1 MACCTGQTNCNK
13 IVTIGYLRN
22 FTNGLIQ
29 DASGAVQ
36 EVNLNSLPSTARTDS
51 YCPTYAQLTGG
62 SLIPNFND
70 GGNNKW
76 SKNVDGITVNGSYDS
91 TQCVK
96 QEDLRVTY
104 TRFESLTTTATP
116 STNISEC
123 GGNSTMAY
131 TYTLRK
137 YVKAMNG
144 DCEAITTSTTSIDTS
159 DSGDA
164 AVEYKS
170 NQDWAIVTKPTVTLL
185 KNGTHD
191 AAARNAIITSTITFR
206 DTQHSA
212 TATIG
217 QKALTGDY
225 KFLMHK
231 SEIFTYD
238 SVSVS
243 PIHFNC
249 DGGTWTATGYYT
261 NHDWDVYRWEDSCG
275 TAYDNDTV
283 NRNDTYPTFS
293 ELVNSGSVS
302 KIDCAT
308 LPSKYEHTEIINYHG
323 KTASWTQECESC
335 SGDCPCGETCRTE
348 TIHSGGTIPCTGGSV
363 EILYDFLEKKVI
375 CNPSTGQ
382 RTETIISS
390 GQNQH
395 YATVYANECN
405 KTNKPITLE
414 YGVVQEAGP
423 CCPTSITYTFAD
435 VKVSCSAHS
444 QTTSGISW
452 TSEKVEADGSI
463 TTSGGTYNKVIL
475 AIECNPSTSSRQ
487 IQERLTGSTLDAAQP
502 LIVQEAGPCCCSCDS
517 FTIGSN
523 ELVWEYNET
532 SSKSNSFS
540 AGTCILTSSVSA
552 TSSNS
557 WFTPTVSGSN
567 ILVSPSGQNTTVTAK
582 TATITVKY
590 KNGSETC
597 SGKTFTVTQKPYG
610 CSCSDLKVEMT
621 PETWNWNDT
630 SSKNATYTLKQD
642 CITIQSI
649 TSSNNWFNVDSSTS
663 GVIAITPS
671 GKNETTDNKTANI
684 TINYTS
690 SGNTCSSA
698 FTVTQK
704 ANACSCDDLTLRTTP
719 SEWAWNETSA
729 KTATYTIVSECVSS
743 SITVSLSG
751 SGSSLFTATNSLVG
765 TNGTVTVTPKNKN
778 TSVNAVSATVIVNYR
793 LVNGNTCSATFDVRQ
808 GGNTCECSSLTI
820 DTKPSAWNWNESNM
834 KTATYTINQECVTS
848 SISVSSN
855 NAWFTAFNSS
865 LVGTNGTV
873 TVTPSGTNTSDDAKT
888 ATITINYTL
897 VNGNTCSATFDVT
910 QKANVCSCDDLS
922 FTSEPSEWA
931 WNETS
936 AKTATYVINS
946 DCMAISGV
954 NTSNQWFSV
963 SLTTGATSGTI
974 TVTPSGSTIDGETA
988 TITLTGRLNNG
999 SVCSKYFIVKQN
1011 AAPECDCSNITFI
1024 V

>member
-1 MACCTGQTNCNK
+1 
-13 IVTIGYLRN
+13 
-22 FTNGLIQ
+22 
-29 DASGAVQ
+29 
-36 EVNLNSLPSTARTDS
+36 
-51 YCPTYAQLTGG
+51 
-62 SLIPNFND
+62 
-70 GGNNKW
+70 
-76 SKNVDGITVNGSYDS
+76 
-91 TQCVK
+91 
-96 QEDLRVTY
+96 
-104 TRFESLTTTATP
+104 
-116 STNISEC
+116 
-123 GGNSTMAY
+123 
-131 TYTLRK
+131 
-137 YVKAMNG
+137 
-144 DCEAITTSTTSIDTS
+144 
-159 DSGDA
+159 
-164 AVEYKS
+164 
-170 NQDWAIVTKPTVTLL
+170 
-185 KNGTHD
+185 
-191 AAARNAIITSTITFR
+191 
-206 DTQHSA
+206 
-212 TATIG
+212 
-217 QKALTGDY
+217 
-225 KFLMHK
+225 
-231 SEIFTYD
+231 
-238 SVSVS
+238 
-243 PIHFNC
+243 
-249 DGGTWTATGYYT
+249 
-261 NHDWDVYRWEDSCG
+261 
-275 TAYDNDTV
+275 V

-335 SGDCPCGETCRTE
+335 SGDCQCGETCRTE

-435 VKVSCSAHS
+435 VTVSCSAHS
-444 QTTSGISW
+444 QTTSSISW

-463 TTSGGTYNKVIL
+463 TTSGGTYNKVIP

-610 CSCSDLKVEMT
+610 CSCNDLKVEIT
-621 PETWNWNDT
+621 PEAWNWNDT
-630 SSKNATYTLKQD
+630 SSKNATYAFKQE

-649 TSSNNWFNVDSSTS
+649 TSSSNWFNVDSSTS
-663 GVIAITPS
+663 GVITITPS
-671 GKNETTDNKTANI
+671 GRNQTIDNKTASI

-690 SGNTCSSA
+690 NGNTCSTG

-704 ANACSCDDLTLRTTP
+704 PYICLC
-719 SEWAWNETSA
+719 
-729 KTATYTIVSECVSS
+729 
-743 SITVSLSG
+743 
-751 SGSSLFTATNSLVG
+751 NSL
-765 TNGTVTVTPKNKN
+765 
-778 TSVNAVSATVIVNYR
+778 I
-793 LVNGNTCSATFDVRQ
+793 
-808 GGNTCECSSLTI
+808 I

-834 KTATYTINQECVTS
+834 KTATYTINLECVDD
-848 SISVSSN
+848 ISVRSSN
-855 NAWFTAFNSS
+855 PWFTAINSS
-865 LVGTNGTV
+865 VVGTNGTIV
-873 TVTPSGTNTSDDAKT
+873 VEPSGANTSDVAET
-888 ATITINYTL
+888 ATITVDYRL

-922 FTSEPSEWA
+922 ITSEPSEWA
-931 WNETS
+931 WDETN
-936 AKTATYVINS
+936 AKTATYAINS
-946 DCMAISGV
+946 DCMAISSV
-954 NTSNQWFSV
+954 NTSNQWFHVSV
-963 SLTTGATSGTI
+963 TSGATGGTI
-974 TVTPSGSTIDGETA
+974 TVTPNGVNTSDVAETA
-988 TITLTGRLNNG
+988 TITLAGRLDNG
-999 SVCSKYFIVKQN
+999 RICPKYFIVKQN
-1011 AAPECDCSNITFI
+1011 AAPKCDCSNITFI